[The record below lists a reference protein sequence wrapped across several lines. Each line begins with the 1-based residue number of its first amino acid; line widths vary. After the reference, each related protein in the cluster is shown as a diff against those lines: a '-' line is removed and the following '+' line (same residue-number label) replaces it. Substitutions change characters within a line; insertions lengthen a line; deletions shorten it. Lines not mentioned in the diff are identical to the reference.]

1 MTQGQFKNKFVM
13 HSMAMLSEQ
22 FEVNPTWNIS
32 TINRGE
38 GPKDATVKKMA
49 MQRVNSE
56 VRFIKDHQ

>member
-1 MTQGQFKNKFVM
+1 M

-49 MQRVNSE
+49 MQRVNCE

>member
-1 MTQGQFKNKFVM
+1 M

-49 MQRVNSE
+49 MEE
-56 VRFIKDHQ
+56 VKSHQYVMNGLESI